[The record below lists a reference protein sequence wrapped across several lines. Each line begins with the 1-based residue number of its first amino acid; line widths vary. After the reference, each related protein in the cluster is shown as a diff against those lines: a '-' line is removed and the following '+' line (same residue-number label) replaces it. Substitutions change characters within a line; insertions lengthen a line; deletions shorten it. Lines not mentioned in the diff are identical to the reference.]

1 MAVASLFS
9 LSFVAPNASAYEPAC
24 DACDASLCDA
34 DMDLFKQCCNSGF
47 EINGWINAGFMGNTS
62 SPNSKFHGP
71 YNAVDRS
78 NELML
83 NQIYLIGE
91 KALPRCGQGIGGRID
106 YLYGEDFF
114 LAESI
119 GMEKRQDGSP
129 HWNNR
134 YYGSAIPQAYVSL
147 GNQQLSVQMGHFYS
161 VVGYEGLMAPDNF
174 FYSKSYSYQ
183 FAGPFTHWGGQVN
196 WNPSTEWSVQ
206 AGIHNGWDALDR
218 VSDKIGFVG
227 KVRYDSQATGSWTS
241 FAIVTGDDF
250 NDGAGVAPTQEF
262 TNRTRYSWLVGL
274 PLTCKLDYVFH
285 HWLGLQEAGAA
296 DGGQADW
303 YGIDQYLTY
312 SVNECTSL
320 GMRFEWF
327 RDEEGTRVGLNRASN
342 PNTPPFVGNFF
353 SLSVGANYAPTDYL
367 VFRPELRADW
377 FDGSDVAQPFNDGQD
392 ESQFM
397 LGFDV
402 IVRL

>member
-1 MAVASLFS
+1 
-9 LSFVAPNASAYEPAC
+9 
-24 DACDASLCDA
+24 
-34 DMDLFKQCCNSGF
+34 
-47 EINGWINAGFMGNTS
+47 
-62 SPNSKFHGP
+62 
-71 YNAVDRS
+71 
-78 NELML
+78 ML
-83 NQIYLIGE
+83 NQIYLIAE
-91 KALPRCGQGIGGRID
+91 KDLPCCGHGIGGRID

-129 HWNNR
+129 RWNNQ
-134 YYGSAIPQAYVSL
+134 YYGSAFPQAFLSL
-147 GNQQLSVQMGHFYS
+147 GNQQLSLQLGHFYS
-161 VVGYEGLMAPDNF
+161 VVGYEGVMAPDNF

-196 WNPSTEWSVQ
+196 WKPNTAWSIQ
-206 AGIHNGWDALDR
+206 AGLHNGWDALDR
-218 VSDKIGFVG
+218 VSDKMGFVG
-227 KVRYDSQATGSWTS
+227 KVRYDSQSTGRWTS

-250 NDGAGVAPTQEF
+250 NDAAGVAPTQDF

-285 HWLGLQEAGAA
+285 HWLGLQENGAA

-312 SVNECTSL
+312 SVNRCTKL
-320 GMRFEWF
+320 GLRFEWF

-342 PNTPPFVGNFF
+342 PNTPPFAGNFF
-353 SLSVGANYAPTDYL
+353 SLSFGANYSPADYI

-377 FDGSDVAQPFNDGQD
+377 FDGPSAFQPFDDGTD
-392 ESQFM
+392 DSQFM